1 MTETQIWSVD
11 RNLENPGGSGRRIM
25 AMVRRH
31 YYLLRGSL
39 PRILE
44 MAYWPTV
51 QMVIWGFVTQF
62 FMGHSSWVA
71 NAAGILIGAVLLW
84 DLLFRS
90 QIGFSMCF
98 LEEMWSRNLG
108 HLFVSPL
115 RPYEFVIAMMVM
127 SLLRGVI
134 GLTPSWVLAY
144 VFFEF
149 SVFSYGPG
157 IVAFFSCLFV
167 MGWGLGMGVIALVLR
182 FGLGAE
188 SLAWVAIFAFAPISA
203 VYYPVETLPEWLQIV
218 AWCTPSAY
226 VFEGMRS
233 VFINDVFRTDL
244 LLGAI
249 GVNLVYLA
257 IGAGLFA
264 WSFTAARK
272 HGRLLQIGE

>member
-1 MTETQIWSVD
+1 MSYLNMSV
-11 RNLENPGGSGRRIM
+11 RRIN
-25 AMVRRH
+25 ALVLRH
-31 YYLLRGSL
+31 YYLIKGSI
-39 PRILE
+39 PRMLE

-62 FMGHSSWVA
+62 FIGHSSWLA
-71 NAAGILIGAVLLW
+71 NAAGVLIGAVLLW

-115 RPYEFVIAMMVM
+115 RPQEFIISMMVV
-127 SLLRGVI
+127 SCLRGFF
-134 GLTPSWVLAY
+134 GLLPSWILAF

-149 SVFSYGPG
+149 SIFSYGLG
-157 IVAFFSCLFV
+157 IVAFFSCLMV
-167 MGWGLGMGVIALVLR
+167 MGWALGMIVVALVLR

-203 VYYPVETLPEWLQIV
+203 VYYPVETLPSWLQLV

-233 VFINDVFRTDL
+233 VLIDNIFRYDL
-244 LLGAI
+244 LIGAI
-249 GVNLVYLA
+249 GVNVVYLF
-257 IGAGLFA
+257 AGVVIFS
-264 WSFTAARK
+264 WSFLGARK
-272 HGRLLQIGE
+272 AGQLLQTGE

>member
-1 MTETQIWSVD
+1 M
-11 RNLENPGGSGRRIM
+11 RRVN
-25 AMVRRH
+25 ALVKRH
-31 YYLLRGSL
+31 YYLLRGSF

-51 QMVIWGFVTQF
+51 QMIIWGFVTEF
-62 FMGHSSWVA
+62 FTGHSSWVA
-71 NAAGILIGAVLLW
+71 NATGVLIGAVLLW

-115 RPYEFVIAMMVM
+115 RPYEFISALMII
-127 SLLRGVI
+127 SFLRGVV
-134 GLTPSWVLAY
+134 GLVPSWILAFL
-144 VFFEF
+144 FFDF
-149 SVFSYGPG
+149 SIFAYGPG

-167 MGWGLGMGVIALVLR
+167 MGWGLGMVVIAFVLR

-203 VYYPVETLPEWLQIV
+203 IYYPVETLPEWLQIF

-233 VFINDVFRTDL
+233 VLIDSVFRTDL
-244 LLGAI
+244 LVGAI
-249 GVNLVYLA
+249 IANLIYLL
-257 IGAGLFA
+257 IGAIVFG
-264 WSFTAARK
+264 WSFAGARN
-272 HGRLLQIGE
+272 HGRLFQIGE

>member
-1 MTETQIWSVD
+1 MTSF
-11 RNLENPGGSGRRIM
+11 RRIF
-25 AMVRRH
+25 AIVLRH
-31 YYLLRGSL
+31 YYLVRGSI

-62 FMGHSSWVA
+62 FIGHSSWVA
-71 NAAGILIGAVLLW
+71 NAAGVLIGAVLLW

-115 RPYEFVIAMMVM
+115 RPYEFILSMIIV
-127 SLLRGVI
+127 SFLRGVV
-134 GLTPSWVLAY
+134 GLLPSWVLAF

-149 SVFSYGPG
+149 SIFSYGVG

-167 MGWGLGMGVIALVLR
+167 MGWGLGMAVVAMVLR

-203 VYYPVETLPEWLQIV
+203 VYYPVDTLPVWLQTV

-233 VFINDVFRTDL
+233 VLIDNVFRQDL
-244 LLGAI
+244 LIGAMI
-249 GVNLVYLA
+249 ANVVYLM
-257 IGAGLFA
+257 IGALIFA
-264 WSFTAARK
+264 WSFSVARK
-272 HGRLLQIGE
+272 TGKLLQTGE

>member
-1 MTETQIWSVD
+1 MNNF
-11 RNLENPGGSGRRIM
+11 NLSGRRIN
-25 AMVRRH
+25 ALVLRH
-31 YYLLRGSL
+31 YYLIRGSI

-62 FMGHSSWVA
+62 FIGHSSWLA
-71 NAAGILIGAVLLW
+71 SAAGVLIGAVLLW

-115 RPYEFVIAMMVM
+115 RPHEFIISMMVV
-127 SLLRGVI
+127 SVLRVFFGLL
-134 GLTPSWVLAY
+134 PSWSLAF

-149 SVFSYGPG
+149 SIFSYGRG
-157 IVAFFSCLFV
+157 IVAFFSCLMV
-167 MGWGLGMGVIALVLR
+167 MGWALGMIVIALVLR

-203 VYYPVETLPEWLQIV
+203 VYYPVETLPAWLQII

-233 VFINDVFRTDL
+233 VLIDDIFRYDL
-244 LLGAI
+244 LVGAILANVVYLFAGIFVFSFSFLGA
-249 GVNLVYLA
+249 
-257 IGAGLFA
+257 
-264 WSFTAARK
+264 RK
-272 HGRLLQIGE
+272 QGKLLQTGE

>member
-1 MTETQIWSVD
+1 VTELTQVHRESD
-11 RNLENPGGSGRRIM
+11 RGAAARRIA
-25 AMVRRH
+25 AMVRR
-31 YYLLRGSL
+31 YFYLLRGSW

-44 MAYWPTV
+44 LAYWPTV
-51 QMVIWGFVTQF
+51 QLVIWGFVTQF

-71 NAAGILIGAVLLW
+71 NAAGVLIGAVLLW

-115 RPYEFVIAMMVM
+115 RPHELLIAMMAM
-127 SLLRGVI
+127 SLIRCVI
-134 GLTPSWVLAY
+134 GLLPSWVLAY
-144 VFFEF
+144 FAFEF
-149 SVFSYGPG
+149 SVFSFGLG
-157 IVAFFSCLFV
+157 LVAFFSCLLV
-167 MGWGLGMGVIALVLR
+167 MGWAMGMMVTALVMR

-203 VYYPVETLPEWLQIV
+203 VYYPVSTLPDWLQIV

-226 VFEGMRS
+226 VFEGMRA
-233 VFINDVFRTDL
+233 VFVDNEFRTDL
-244 LLGAI
+244 MLGAI

-257 IGAGLFA
+257 LGAAIFA
-264 WSFTAARK
+264 WSFAAARNEGK
-272 HGRLLQIGE
+272 LLQVGE

>member
-1 MTETQIWSVD
+1 MTRVPFAETSA
-11 RNLENPGGSGRRIM
+11 PASGYSSRRIM

-115 RPYEFVIAMMVM
+115 RPHEFVIAMMVI
-127 SLLRGVI
+127 SLMRGVI
-134 GLTPSWVLAY
+134 GLMPSWVLAY

-203 VYYPVETLPEWLQIV
+203 VYYPVSTLPEWLQIV

-233 VFINDVFRTDL
+233 VFIDGVFRTDL
-244 LLGAI
+244 LVGAI
-249 GVNLVYLA
+249 GMNLVYLA

-264 WSFTAARK
+264 WSFAAARQ

>member
-1 MTETQIWSVD
+1 MN
-11 RNLENPGGSGRRIM
+11 NLKAFSYKNLFSTRRVF

-31 YYLLRGSL
+31 FYLLRGSL
-39 PRILE
+39 PRVLE

-51 QMVIWGFVTQF
+51 QMIIWGFVTQF

-71 NAAGILIGAVLLW
+71 NAAGVLIGAVLLW
-84 DLLFRS
+84 DVLFRS

-115 RPYEFVIAMMVM
+115 RPYELIVSMMM
-127 SLLRGVI
+127 ISFLRGVV
-134 GLTPSWVLAY
+134 GLLPSWILAF

-149 SVFSYGPG
+149 SIFSYGVG
-157 IVAFFSCLFV
+157 IIAFFSCLFI
-167 MGWGLGMGVIALVLR
+167 MGWGLGMAVIALVLR

-203 VYYPVETLPEWLQIV
+203 VYYPVSVLPEWLQIV

-233 VFINDVFRTDL
+233 VMIDGVFREDL
-244 LLGAI
+244 LFGAI
-249 GVNLVYLA
+249 MVNLIYLLG
-257 IGAGLFA
+257 GAFIFA
-264 WSFTAARK
+264 RSFSSARH
-272 HGRLLQIGE
+272 HGKLLQMGE

>member
-1 MTETQIWSVD
+1 MNGF
-11 RNLENPGGSGRRIM
+11 NLSGRRIT
-25 AMVRRH
+25 ALVLRH
-31 YYLLRGSL
+31 YYLIRGSI

-62 FMGHSSWVA
+62 FIGHSSWLA
-71 NAAGILIGAVLLW
+71 SAAGVLIGAVLLW

-115 RPYEFVIAMMVM
+115 RPHEFIISMMVV
-127 SLLRGVI
+127 SCLRGFF
-134 GLTPSWVLAY
+134 GLLPSWILAF

-149 SVFSYGPG
+149 SILSYGLG
-157 IVAFFSCLFV
+157 IVAFFSCLMV
-167 MGWGLGMGVIALVLR
+167 MGWALGMIVIALVLR

-203 VYYPVETLPEWLQIV
+203 VYYPVETLPAWLQIV

-233 VFINDVFRTDL
+233 VLIDDIFRYDL
-244 LLGAI
+244 LVGAILVNIVYLFAGIFIFSFSFLGA
-249 GVNLVYLA
+249 
-257 IGAGLFA
+257 
-264 WSFTAARK
+264 RK
-272 HGRLLQIGE
+272 QGKLLQTGE

>member
-1 MTETQIWSVD
+1 MD
-11 RNLENPGGSGRRIM
+11 RSIQALPLSLRRIFG
-25 AMVRRH
+25 MVRRH
-31 YYLLRGSL
+31 FYLLRGSL

-115 RPYEFVIAMMVM
+115 RPYELIISMMFI
-127 SLLRGVI
+127 SFLRGVV
-134 GLTPSWVLAY
+134 GLLPSWILAF

-149 SVFSYGPG
+149 SIFSYGVG

-167 MGWGLGMGVIALVLR
+167 MGWGLGMAVIALVLR

-203 VYYPVETLPEWLQIV
+203 VYYPVSTLPDWLQIV

-233 VFINDVFRTDL
+233 VMIDGIFRQDL
-244 LLGAI
+244 LVGAI
-249 GVNLVYLA
+249 FVNCVYLCV
-257 IGAGLFA
+257 GALIFA
-264 WSFTAARK
+264 WSFFGARQQGK
-272 HGRLLQIGE
+272 LLQMGE

>member
-1 MTETQIWSVD
+1 MSELARD
-11 RNLENPGGSGRRIM
+11 RAPVPGFSTRRIM

-115 RPYEFVIAMMVM
+115 KPSEFVIAMMVM
-127 SLLRGVI
+127 SLLRGII
-134 GLTPSWVLAY
+134 GLLPSWVLAY

-167 MGWGLGMGVIALVLR
+167 MGWGLGMAVIALVLR

-203 VYYPVETLPEWLQIV
+203 VYYPVSTLPEWLQIV

-226 VFEGMRS
+226 VFEGMRA
-233 VFINDVFRTDL
+233 VFIDGVFRTDL
-244 LLGAI
+244 LMGAI

-264 WSFTAARK
+264 WSFASARQ
-272 HGRLLQIGE
+272 HGRLLQMGE